1 MLALVVRTFSL
12 EMPTAFSRAL
22 GGVSV
27 FFKASTCGLKTM
39 IFWRLLVF
47 ILFSTAAFRTCSEAA
62 EESHSGQY
70 RHYNPLTRK
79 DLMCYKCPAG
89 THVSKHCTE
98 TTLREC
104 TQCPA
109 GSFTSQE
116 NGLLKCLTC
125 SPPCK
130 EPMIEKVHCTALS
143 DRKCTCPP
151 GTFFSNKTCV
161 PHTVCPVGWGVRKKG
176 SETEDTRCKPC
187 PHGTFSDVPSS
198 VMRCKSHSNCLKQGQ
213 VLIMEGTREHN
224 SVCGL
229 TISSEK
235 ATSLS
240 ASSLPADHTSDVPF
254 TSVSQ
259 ETDHS
264 DLEFW
269 SPDILTKEEMSTE
282 VLNEMSTTQPSS
294 ESLPP
299 LRPQVSEQPARKSP
313 HHHHQHRTLSQTAP
327 TKLDPATRTGAQSKN
342 TSFKPSRRGTPNSF
356 KHFDINEHLPW
367 MIVLFLL
374 LVLVIIVVCSIRRS
388 SRVLKKGPK
397 QDLNS
402 IVEKAAVKKRP
413 SFQNKEKWMY
423 YSNGH
428 GIDILKLVAAQVGS
442 QWKDI
447 YQFLTTA
454 SEQDITSFSSGYT
467 SDHERAYA
475 ALLHWTIQD
484 PEANLVK
491 LINALHQY
499 RRIDVVEKI
508 RAVMEDTHQCNI
520 DTLAIPAN
528 HNPAAPNSKPLGPA
542 TLTVERSPLDKTKGF
557 FADESEP
564 LLRSDSTSSGSSALS
579 RTGSFITKEK
589 KDTVLRQ
596 VRLDP
601 CDLQPIFDDMLH
613 ILNRDELH
621 VIEEIPQAEDK
632 LDRLFEIAGVKSQEA
647 SQKLLDSVYSH
658 LPDLL

>member
-1 MLALVVRTFSL
+1 MPLAV
-12 EMPTAFSRAL
+12 SRAL
-22 GGVSV
+22 RGVSV
-27 FFKASTCGLKTM
+27 FFKASTYGLQTM
-39 IFWRLLVF
+39 ICCRLLVF
-47 ILFSTAAFRTCSEAA
+47 LLFATAAFRTSSEAA

-70 RHYNPLTRK
+70 RHYNPQTRK
-79 DLMCYKCPAG
+79 ELMCYKCPAG
-89 THVSKHCTE
+89 THVSRHCTE

-104 TQCPA
+104 TPCPA

-130 EPMIEKVHCTALS
+130 QPMIEKIPCTALS
-143 DRKCTCPP
+143 DSKCTCPP
-151 GTFFSNKTCV
+151 GTFFSNKTCT

-187 PHGTFSDVPSS
+187 PHGTYSDVPSR
-198 VMRCKSHSNCLKQGQ
+198 VMRCKTHTNCLTQGQ
-213 VLIMEGTREHN
+213 LLVIAGTREHN

-229 TISSEK
+229 TTISSEK
-235 ATSLS
+235 ATSLTGG
-240 ASSLPADHTSDVPF
+240 SLLAEHTPDVPF
-254 TSVSQ
+254 TSVSE
-259 ETDHS
+259 ETDHP

-269 SPDILTKEEMSTE
+269 SPDDKEIMSTE
-282 VLNEMSTTQPSS
+282 VLHEMSATQSCS
-294 ESLPP
+294 ESLPDI
-299 LRPQVSEQPARKSP
+299 RPHVSNKPPGKK
-313 HHHHQHRTLSQTAP
+313 HHRIYQHYTVTQTAP
-327 TKLDPATRTGAQSKN
+327 AKHEPTMRMGAQSKN
-342 TSFKPSRRGTPNSF
+342 TAFKPSRRGTPNSF

-374 LVLVIIVVCSIRRS
+374 LVLIIIVVCSIRKS

-402 IVEKAAVKKRP
+402 IVEKATVKKRP
-413 SFQNKEKWMY
+413 SFQNKEKWIY

-442 QWKDI
+442 HWKDI
-447 YQFLTTA
+447 YQFLTAAT
-454 SEQDITSFSSGYT
+454 EQEVTSFSSGYT

-475 ALLHWTIQD
+475 ALLQWTIQD
-484 PEANLVK
+484 PDANLAK
-491 LINALHQY
+491 LINVLHQY

-508 RAVMEDTHQCNI
+508 RALMEDTNPCNV
-520 DTLAIPAN
+520 DTLALPAN
-528 HNPAAPNSKPLGPA
+528 HSPGVPNSNPPGPA
-542 TLTVERSPLDKTKGF
+542 TLAVECSPLDKTKGF

-613 ILNRDELH
+613 ILSQDELH